1 MNERTT
7 SGRQQR
13 SVARLAA
20 VQALYQMEV
29 SGVGV
34 DAVVREFSDHRF
46 GGDMEGSTLAE
57 ADEAFFGEL
66 MRGVVQAQADID
78 QLIAKR
84 LATGWRL
91 DRIDATVRA
100 ILRAGAYELT
110 RREDVP
116 VEVAIDEYVEITKSF
131 FEGPEPGFVNA
142 ALDAIA
148 RDRRGAP
155 DERKG

>member
-1 MNERTT
+1 MNDRAI

-34 DAVVREFSDHRF
+34 DAVVLEFSDHRF
-46 GGDMEGSTLAE
+46 GGDIEGQVLAE
-57 ADEAFFGEL
+57 ADEAFFAEL
-66 MRGVVQAQADID
+66 IRGVVQAQADID

-100 ILRAGAYELT
+100 ILRAGTYELT
-110 RREDVP
+110 RRGDVP

-142 ALDAIA
+142 TLDGIA
-148 RDRRGAP
+148 RDRRG
-155 DERKG
+155 